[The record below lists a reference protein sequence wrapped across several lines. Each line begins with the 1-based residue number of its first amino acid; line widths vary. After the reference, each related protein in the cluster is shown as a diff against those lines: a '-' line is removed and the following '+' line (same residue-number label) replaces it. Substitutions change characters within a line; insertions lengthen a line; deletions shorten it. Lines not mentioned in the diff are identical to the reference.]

1 VKEYDDAEGKY
12 EHPWAGAD
20 GTEFH
25 GQHFNNS
32 LEMRRGWCVLTQRL
46 LEHL

>member
-1 VKEYDDAEGKY
+1 VKEYDDGAEGKD

-25 GQHFNNS
+25 GQHFNVGYYS
-32 LEMRRGWCVLTQRL
+32 
-46 LEHL
+46 